1 MGLLTNAEI
10 EKITSDYLLAD
21 NKRAT
26 DIYFTTSY
34 LMNLLMKQKKGI
46 FKMIPGGD
54 KVKVHL
60 RYDGSE
66 AGAYSRNDALSED
79 DRENITA
86 AYFGIKHYFGNATLY
101 RTDELSAA
109 GEYAE
114 IELVTEKVDSA
125 MESVRKKLSTDLFSS
140 ASDTSELITG
150 LLSLC
155 NETSTRDYGEINEDE
170 VVAEDGT
177 KPWEGKVNSTST
189 VLSLEALQTLRSDA
203 KIEGSKPNLIITTE
217 TLFNKLSRMLQA
229 QQRFVKAEEVAK
241 AGFTGVNFEGA
252 DVVVDDYCPSGYA
265 FALNTKHIGFGVH
278 KQGYFSRTPWEKL
291 SSGARGRTLKIL
303 WDGNLI
309 CNHRAAHKAHAA
321 LATS

>member
-10 EKITSDYLLAD
+10 EKITTDYLLAD
-21 NKRAT
+21 NKKAT
-26 DIYFTTSY
+26 DIYFETSY
-34 LMNLLMKQKKGI
+34 LMNLLMKQKKGL
-46 FKMIPGGD
+46 FKMVPGGE

-125 MESVRKKLSTDLFSS
+125 MESVRKKLATDLFSS
-140 ASDTSELITG
+140 ASDSSELLTG

-155 NETSTRDYGEINEDE
+155 NETATRAYGEITEDG

-177 KPWEGKVNSTST
+177 KPWEGKVNTSST
-189 VLSLEALQTLRSDA
+189 VMSVEALQTLRSDA
-203 KIEGSKPNLIITTE
+203 KFNGTKPNLIVTTE
-217 TLFNKLSRMLQA
+217 DLFNKLVRILQA
-229 QQRFVKAEEVAK
+229 QQQFCKSEDVAK
-241 AGFTGVNFEGA
+241 VGFTGVNFQGA

-265 FALNTKHIGFGVH
+265 FALNTKHLGFAIH

-291 SSGARGRTLKIL
+291 SSGARGRTMKIL
-303 WDGNLI
+303 FDGNLI
-309 CNHRAAHKAHAA
+309 CNHRAANKAHSA
-321 LATS
+321 LTIS